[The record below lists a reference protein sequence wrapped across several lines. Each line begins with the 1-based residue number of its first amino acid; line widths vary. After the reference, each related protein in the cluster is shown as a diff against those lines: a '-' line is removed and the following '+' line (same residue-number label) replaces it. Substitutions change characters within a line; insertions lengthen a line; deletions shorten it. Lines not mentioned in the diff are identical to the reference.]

1 MSGYGFEDLEVYK
14 AAREFR
20 KKLYLLIKR
29 LPAEE
34 KHNLVAQMRRAA
46 TSVTNN
52 IAEGHSRFHYQ
63 ENIQFLR
70 QARGSLEELVDNLN
84 ICIDEKYFPDDELQS
99 LKRESYDLLHRINGY
114 VAYLRKRKENDATEQ
129 ASSALIQLTSQPIN
143 HLTN

>member
-20 KKLYLLIKR
+20 KKIYLLIKR

-46 TSVTNN
+46 TSLTNN
-52 IAEGHSRFHYQ
+52 IAEGHGRFHYQ

-70 QARGSLEELVDNLN
+70 QARGSLEELVDDLN

-99 LKRESYDLLHRINGY
+99 LKSEGYDLLHRINGY
-114 VAYLRKRKENDATEQ
+114 VAYLRKRKENDAE
-129 ASSALIQLTSQPIN
+129 
-143 HLTN
+143 